1 MRKQRAFGEK
11 PLSSGGQVPS
21 QNTLSPLWTRKQV
34 ADALGLCVHSVAR
47 YTRAGLLPCI
57 KLNRRVVRYDPGAV
71 RAFIRSAQE
80 GVR

>member
-1 MRKQRAFGEK
+1 MRNKSVFGET
-11 PLSSGGQVPS
+11 PLSGGQVPPQTS
-21 QNTLSPLWTRKQV
+21 LSPLWTRKQV

-71 RAFIRSAQE
+71 QAFIRSAQK